1 MRIVP
6 TSDRFQSLRSPMSR
20 GRSSSGGV
28 CGSGSPLTF
37 TVATEPKTQLSTP
50 ALLSATHTH
59 GTLSCAMRS
68 RARRGVTRDVGA
80 HREKLSDDDDG
91 ELASSGAEKH
101 QSDRRSVQRS
111 RPELRMRPETLC

>member
-1 MRIVP
+1 
-6 TSDRFQSLRSPMSR
+6 MSR

-68 RARRGVTRDVGA
+68 RARRVVTRDVGA
-80 HREKLSDDDDG
+80 HREKLSDDDG
-91 ELASSGAEKH
+91 ELAMIEW
-101 QSDRRSVQRS
+101 
-111 RPELRMRPETLC
+111 C